1 MTKEELQRI
10 IAIDEGFRIELTTS
24 TGNMDKFQE
33 AICAFANDM
42 PGSGKKG
49 YLLIGVYDD
58 GKISG
63 MKQHLVSLYVS
74 QRPQR
79 TCKKMQRPVKRLN
92 CPKFVPSCPKFV
104 PSCPKFNL
112 QNLL

>member
-1 MTKEELQRI
+1 MTKEELQKI

-33 AICAFANDM
+33 ATCAFANDM

-63 MKQHLVSLYVS
+63 TQAGRFSMSSRSL
-74 QRPQR
+74 R
-79 TCKKMQRPVKRLN
+79 TV
-92 CPKFVPSCPKFV
+92 PK
-104 PSCPKFNL
+104 
-112 QNLL
+112 